1 MKKIISAALV
11 LALSLSAFT
20 PALAASSQAEHTAGI
35 LYKNNIFSGKGLDEK
50 GKPVFDLDSK
60 ASRQEA
66 TTLLVTLIGKAEEAK
81 TTPVNIPFTD
91 VADWAKPYVSY
102 AYNNG
107 IVAGMSND
115 VFGADEEIKK
125 DQFMTMVLCA
135 LGYEANTDFLWHQS
149 QYLAKKILLIDEIKN
164 EEYTREDIV
173 LLSHRALYTKMKDSD
188 KTLAEY
194 LGIDLDSCTYE
205 TSEELIAVIKAR
217 YGFDIEFEDYIIDE
231 DYKLYMLETFYNYC
245 RQTVPDVI
253 MRDLAS
259 FRKTIMFTYS
269 GEPSLGSRII
279 KIPVTSYDLAFIN
292 KKETTAFM
300 ITKTIPQLLGDF
312 MEIKYWRDIPEDLTD
327 EEFNTLIGK
336 LIFMY
341 DTEYDDGIIKIKEN
355 HAQRAIKEY
364 NSTSST
370 SEKSIV
376 RVNRKLETV
385 HEFLCTIYDLDE
397 EESRLIDP
405 YGFTMYK

>member
-1 MKKIISAALV
+1 MSGY
-11 LALSLSAFT
+11 FPEPT
-20 PALAASSQAEHTAGI
+20 

-370 SEKSIV
+370 SEKGIV

>member
-370 SEKSIV
+370 SEKGIV